1 MDLTWC
7 EETVMRKQGVR
18 AVFAVAL
25 AAMAMW
31 GEGVQAEGVKTIRF
45 GLEAAYPPFESKATS
60 GQLEGFDIDLGNALC
75 AQLKAKCVWVENA
88 YDGLIPALQARKFD
102 AIDSAMNINAKRA
115 EQVDF
120 TVPLYLTPA
129 QLVARK
135 GSTLRPTPEALAG
148 HSVGVLQGSIQE
160 QYAKQM
166 WAPKHV
172 SVQSYQT
179 QDEVYADLVMGRIDA
194 TFVDATAASLGF
206 LSKPSGKDFAF
217 AGNPV
222 NDAKIIGTG
231 VGIAVRK
238 GDHSLREALN
248 GAFAEL
254 KRNGTYQQLLKKY
267 FTVDLAVH

>member
-1 MDLTWC
+1 MS
-7 EETVMRKQGVR
+7 
-18 AVFAVAL
+18 
-25 AAMAMW
+25 AMMAF
-31 GEGVQAEGVKTIRF
+31 GVQASAKEITTIRF
-45 GLEAAYPPFESKATS
+45 GVEAAYPPFESKATS
-60 GQLEGFDIDLGNALC
+60 GQLQGFDIDLGNALC

-88 YDGLIPALQARKFD
+88 FDGLIPALQARKFD

-120 TVPLYLTPA
+120 TVPMYRTPA
-129 QLVARK
+129 QLVAHK
-135 GSTLRPTPEALAG
+135 GSKLLPTPESLAG

-166 WAPKHV
+166 WALKNV
-172 SVQSYQT
+172 NVVSYQT
-179 QDEVYADLVMGRIDA
+179 QDNAYADLVSGRIDT

-206 LSKPSGKDFAF
+206 LNHPNGKDFAF
-217 AGNPV
+217 AGSPV

-231 VGIAVRK
+231 VGLAVRK
-238 GDHSLREALN
+238 GDNELREALN

>member
-1 MDLTWC
+1 
-7 EETVMRKQGVR
+7 MRKHGMR
-18 AVFAVAL
+18 MVFVVTL
-25 AAMAMW
+25 SAMAAF
-31 GEGVQAEGVKTIRF
+31 GGAAKAEGIKTIRF
-45 GLEAAYPPFESKATS
+45 GVEAAYPPFESKAPS
-60 GQLEGFDIDLGNALC
+60 GQLQGFDIDLGNALC
-75 AQLKAKCVWVENA
+75 SQLKAKCVWVENA
-88 YDGLIPALQARKFD
+88 FDGLIPALQARKFD

-135 GSTLRPTPEALAG
+135 GSKLVPTPESLAG

-160 QYAKQM
+160 QYAKQV
-166 WAPKHV
+166 WAPKNV
-172 SVQSYQT
+172 NVQSYQT
-179 QDEVYADLVMGRIDA
+179 QDEAYADLVSGRIDS

-206 LSKPSGKDFAF
+206 LNQPNGKDFAF
-217 AGNPV
+217 AGGAV

-238 GDHSLREALN
+238 GDTELRESLN

-254 KRNGTYQQLLKKY
+254 KRNGTYQRLLKKY
-267 FTVDLAVH
+267 FTVDLAVQ